1 MNSCNE
7 FMQDLP
13 AHGGEQSHFHQHTIL
28 EFRYV
33 VNSVVRIS
41 DGRKTMNQLKL
52 KVVWTLIFSWFIMKS
67 AEIHLN
73 EFDVSET
80 SEAFD
85 TKASFD
91 GL

>member
-1 MNSCNE
+1 
-7 FMQDLP
+7 
-13 AHGGEQSHFHQHTIL
+13 
-28 EFRYV
+28 
-33 VNSVVRIS
+33 
-41 DGRKTMNQLKL
+41 
-52 KVVWTLIFSWFIMKS
+52 MKS

-73 EFDVSET
+73 EFAVSET

>member
-1 MNSCNE
+1 
-7 FMQDLP
+7 
-13 AHGGEQSHFHQHTIL
+13 
-28 EFRYV
+28 
-33 VNSVVRIS
+33 
-41 DGRKTMNQLKL
+41 
-52 KVVWTLIFSWFIMKS
+52 MKS